1 MAETNAK
8 QAIGTKAAIGI
19 EATAEG
25 EMLISVDL
33 CGQAMGKSPTLVQC
47 LALTG
52 VEAIR
57 EAIRETLSVKSEQ
70 IVHGADAKDPIH

>member
-1 MAETNAK
+1 MAETSAK
-8 QAIGTKAAIGI
+8 QAIGTKVAIGI

-33 CGQAMGKSPTLVQC
+33 CGQKMGENPTIVQC
-47 LALTG
+47 LAFTG

-57 EAIRETLSVKSEQ
+57 EAIRETFNVQSEEV
-70 IVHGADAKDPIH
+70 VHRAVDSNH